1 MVGIRKIEQLVS
13 RERKI
18 FNFLVFYLLLALFL
32 VVLFIN
38 SNGWIFIQT
47 AFIVLLTEVIITGLV
62 SRGKPLHTNEDVS
75 KELSKINEIEEYTGL
90 RDEYMSNKDSTIV
103 IALTV
108 YSLGVIIF
116 LFFRNF
122 NLLYI
127 ALSVTGLLILYFSV
141 YLFFRYRINK
151 VTIILLERNKVIKE
165 MKMEKRKNE
174 EEARNKREERRK
186 RMKKRFKGLKR
197 LTKIGKNKKTPK
209 KKKKTKKKSKKK
221 KLKKKRTKNK
231 KKVRKK

>member
-1 MVGIRKIEQLVS
+1 MVGIKKIEQLVS

-32 VVLFIN
+32 VILFIN
-38 SNGWIFIQT
+38 SKGWIFIET
-47 AFIVLLTEVIITGLV
+47 AFIVLLTEIIITGLV

-75 KELSKINEIEEYTGL
+75 KELSKINEIEEYIEL
-90 RDEYMSNKDSTIV
+90 RDEYMSNKGNTIA
-103 IALTV
+103 IALIV

-122 NLLYI
+122 NLPYI

-165 MKMEKRKNE
+165 MKMEKRKKE

-197 LTKIGKNKKTPK
+197 LTKIGVKKKKTPK
-209 KKKKTKKKSKKK
+209 KKKKTKKKLKPKKK
-221 KLKKKRTKNK
+221 KKFKRK
-231 KKVRKK
+231 